1 MSAEV
6 FISYASEDRER
17 ILDLV
22 ERLRGAGVSVW
33 IDQMGIEGATMWS
46 QEIVEAIDGCK
57 VLILAISQ
65 RSTES
70 ENVVKELALASE
82 RRKKILPVCLD
93 SSGIPKSMEYQLAG
107 IQRVEYVKGKEDQGI
122 LAMIRSLGKLG
133 VIVSDE
139 ASEQAAKAPG
149 IISPGPSH
157 QRGFNTTKREIVPW
171 LKITAGLTGLVLL
184 AIGIFFLVSSG
195 KKTPEQNLPLAKPQ
209 TLDTNRVVVL
219 PFKTIGTSGET
230 ADLGYGLVSTL
241 TSKLQPLQNLTIIA
255 NESALQFEGSKLPPK
270 KIGESLQ
277 VGTIVTGEI
286 QTSDEKIQVN
296 IRVIDANTEAL
307 VWGSTFSKTKNEFL
321 DLQNVIATQLA
332 TKLKGSLNED
342 ETKQLALKA
351 TENVEAQAAYQS
363 GRREWNKRSEEGF
376 LNSIKHFNKA
386 IELDPNYAD
395 PHSGLSDAYSLMIFY
410 KHASRDE
417 VIHLVKINAKL
428 AMEKNPKLAK
438 AYVSMAG
445 LLYNYE
451 YNWIDG
457 EKYFKRAIE
466 LNPNY
471 ATGMQW
477 YASLL
482 RNKGELDDSL
492 NKLIR
497 AERSDPSSMIIKCD
511 LAYTYFELGN
521 NKEALIYA
529 DKALSIEPNF
539 RRALRLKYVELLSEG
554 TSKAIERFNILLNTN
569 ENITEDRLSLF
580 DLYLKDDNKLMA
592 LEQLSLI
599 TGDLKTSRENCAL
612 ISMMYYKINNISYS
626 YDWLH
631 QAFLNQETGEI
642 FWDLITNNKYKR
654 LHSKDKF
661 KILMKSINHP
671 SYVDK

>member
-107 IQRVEYVKGKEDQGI
+107 IQRVEYVKGEEDQGI

-157 QRGFNTTKREIVPW
+157 QRGFNTIKREIVPW
-171 LKITAGLTGLVLL
+171 LKITTGLTGLVLL
-184 AIGIFFLVSSG
+184 VIGIFFLGSSG

-230 ADLGYGLVSTL
+230 VDLGYGLVSTL

-255 NESALQFEGSKLPPK
+255 NESALQFEDSKLPPK

-363 GRREWNKRSEEGF
+363 GRREWNKRSKEGF
-376 LNSIKHFNKA
+376 LNAIKNFEKAINLDLNYAQPYVGLADTYMMLAFYNFGKSEVQMPKAKLLAQKA
-386 IELDPNYAD
+386 IEINPNISGAYATL
-395 PHSGLSDAYSLMIFY
+395 GMIFLN
-410 KHASRDE
+410 HE
-417 VIHLVKINAKL
+417 FNWQ
-428 AMEKNPKLAK
+428 LAK
-438 AYVSMAG
+438 
-445 LLYNYE
+445 N
-451 YNWIDG
+451 NF
-457 EKYFKRAIE
+457 EKSIK

-471 ATGMQW
+471 PTGLHW
-477 YASLL
+477 YGVYYFMAGEAEKAIPLL
-482 RNKGELDDSL
+482 LKGSELDP
-492 NKLIR
+492 
-497 AERSDPSSMIIKCD
+497 ESMIIKNALSMAYWLSGQNE
-511 LAYTYFELGN
+511 LAFETIDFVLKRSPYFVPGIRSKYGYFQADISEEAIEYLNASIKKHPDQPLVKWALFQILWANGN
-521 NKEALIYA
+521 E
-529 DKALSIEPNF
+529 DKAKDQLIDLYVMHDESLNKCFFSLMYFRMNKPEYAYKLLEESI
-539 RRALRLKYVELLSEG
+539 ALKE
-554 TSKAIERFNILLNTN
+554 TNNILMGVLPT
-569 ENITEDRLSLF
+569 
-580 DLYLKDDNKLMA
+580 LKQYQSDNRFV
-592 LEQLSLI
+592 E
-599 TGDLKTSRENCAL
+599 
-612 ISMMYYKINNISYS
+612 
-626 YDWLH
+626 
-631 QAFLNQETGEI
+631 
-642 FWDLITNNKYKR
+642 
-654 LHSKDKF
+654 
-661 KILMKSINHP
+661 LMKSIKHP
-671 SYVDK
+671 LYVDQ

>member
-107 IQRVEYVKGKEDQGI
+107 IQRVEYVKGEEDQGI

-157 QRGFNTTKREIVPW
+157 QRGFNTIKREIVPW
-171 LKITAGLTGLVLL
+171 LKITTGLTGLVLL
-184 AIGIFFLVSSG
+184 VIGIFFLGSSG

-255 NESALQFEGSKLPPK
+255 NESALQFEDSKLPPK

-363 GRREWNKRSEEGF
+363 GRREWNKRSKEGF
-376 LNSIKHFNKA
+376 LNAIKNFEKAINLDLNYAQPYVGLADTYMMLAFYNFGKSEVQMPKAKLLAQKA
-386 IELDPNYAD
+386 IEINPNISGAYATL
-395 PHSGLSDAYSLMIFY
+395 GMIFLN
-410 KHASRDE
+410 HE
-417 VIHLVKINAKL
+417 FNWQ
-428 AMEKNPKLAK
+428 LAK
-438 AYVSMAG
+438 
-445 LLYNYE
+445 N
-451 YNWIDG
+451 NF
-457 EKYFKRAIE
+457 EKSIK

-471 ATGMQW
+471 PTGLHW
-477 YASLL
+477 YGVYYFMAGEAEKAIPLL
-482 RNKGELDDSL
+482 LKGSELDP
-492 NKLIR
+492 
-497 AERSDPSSMIIKCD
+497 ESMIIKNALSMAYWLSGQNE
-511 LAYTYFELGN
+511 LAFETIDFVLKRSPYFVPGIRSKYGYFQADISEEAIEYLNASIKKHPDQPLVKWALFQILWANGN
-521 NKEALIYA
+521 E
-529 DKALSIEPNF
+529 DKAKDQLIDLYVMHDESLNKCFFSLMYFRMNKPEYAYKLLEESI
-539 RRALRLKYVELLSEG
+539 ALKE
-554 TSKAIERFNILLNTN
+554 TNNILMGVLPT
-569 ENITEDRLSLF
+569 
-580 DLYLKDDNKLMA
+580 LKQYQSDNRFV
-592 LEQLSLI
+592 E
-599 TGDLKTSRENCAL
+599 
-612 ISMMYYKINNISYS
+612 
-626 YDWLH
+626 
-631 QAFLNQETGEI
+631 
-642 FWDLITNNKYKR
+642 
-654 LHSKDKF
+654 
-661 KILMKSINHP
+661 LMKSIKHP
-671 SYVDK
+671 LYVDQ

>member
-107 IQRVEYVKGKEDQGI
+107 IQRVEYVKGEEDQGI

-157 QRGFNTTKREIVPW
+157 QRGFNTIKREIVPW
-171 LKITAGLTGLVLL
+171 LKITTGLTGLVLL
-184 AIGIFFLVSSG
+184 VIGIFFLGSSG

-255 NESALQFEGSKLPPK
+255 NESALQFEDSKLPPK

-363 GRREWNKRSEEGF
+363 GRREWNKRSKEGF
-376 LNSIKHFNKA
+376 LNAIEYFEKAINLDLNYAQPYVGLADTYMMLAFYNFGKSEVQMPKAKLLAQKA
-386 IELDPNYAD
+386 IEINPNISGAYATL
-395 PHSGLSDAYSLMIFY
+395 GMIFLN
-410 KHASRDE
+410 HE
-417 VIHLVKINAKL
+417 FNWQ
-428 AMEKNPKLAK
+428 LAK
-438 AYVSMAG
+438 
-445 LLYNYE
+445 N
-451 YNWIDG
+451 NF
-457 EKYFKRAIE
+457 EKSIK

-471 ATGMQW
+471 PTGLHW
-477 YASLL
+477 YGVYYFMAGEAEKAIPLL
-482 RNKGELDDSL
+482 LKGSELDP
-492 NKLIR
+492 
-497 AERSDPSSMIIKCD
+497 ESMIIKNALSMAYWLSGQNE
-511 LAYTYFELGN
+511 LAFETIDFVLKRSPYFVPGIRSKYGYFQADISEEAIEYLNASIKKHPDQPLVKWALFQILWANGN
-521 NKEALIYA
+521 E
-529 DKALSIEPNF
+529 DKAKDQLIDLYVMHDESLNKCFFSLMYFRMNKPEYAYKLLEESI
-539 RRALRLKYVELLSEG
+539 ALKE
-554 TSKAIERFNILLNTN
+554 TNNILMGVLPT
-569 ENITEDRLSLF
+569 
-580 DLYLKDDNKLMA
+580 LKQYQSDNRFV
-592 LEQLSLI
+592 E
-599 TGDLKTSRENCAL
+599 
-612 ISMMYYKINNISYS
+612 
-626 YDWLH
+626 
-631 QAFLNQETGEI
+631 
-642 FWDLITNNKYKR
+642 
-654 LHSKDKF
+654 
-661 KILMKSINHP
+661 LMKSIKHP
-671 SYVDK
+671 LYVDQ

>member
-107 IQRVEYVKGKEDQGI
+107 IQRVEYVKGEEDQGI

-157 QRGFNTTKREIVPW
+157 QRGFNTIKREIVPW
-171 LKITAGLTGLVLL
+171 LKITTGLTGLVLL
-184 AIGIFFLVSSG
+184 VIGIFFFFFSG

-255 NESALQFEGSKLPPK
+255 NESALQFEDSKLPPK

-363 GRREWNKRSEEGF
+363 GRREWNKRSKEGF
-376 LNSIKHFNKA
+376 LNAIKNFEKAINLDLNYAQPYVGLADTYMMLAFYNFGKSEVQMPKAKLLAQKA
-386 IELDPNYAD
+386 IEINPNISGAYATL
-395 PHSGLSDAYSLMIFY
+395 GMIFLN
-410 KHASRDE
+410 HE
-417 VIHLVKINAKL
+417 FNWQ
-428 AMEKNPKLAK
+428 LAK
-438 AYVSMAG
+438 
-445 LLYNYE
+445 N
-451 YNWIDG
+451 NF
-457 EKYFKRAIE
+457 EKSIK

-471 ATGMQW
+471 PTGLHW
-477 YASLL
+477 YGVYYFMAGEAEKAIPLL
-482 RNKGELDDSL
+482 LKGSELDP
-492 NKLIR
+492 
-497 AERSDPSSMIIKCD
+497 ESMIIKNALSMAYWLSGQNE
-511 LAYTYFELGN
+511 LAFETIDFVLKRSPYFVPGIRSKYGYFQADISEEAIEYLNASIKKHPDQPLVKWALFQILWANGN
-521 NKEALIYA
+521 E
-529 DKALSIEPNF
+529 DKAKDQLIDLYVMHDESLNKCFFSLMYFRMNKPEYAYKLLEESI
-539 RRALRLKYVELLSEG
+539 ALKE
-554 TSKAIERFNILLNTN
+554 TNNILMGVLPT
-569 ENITEDRLSLF
+569 
-580 DLYLKDDNKLMA
+580 LKQYQSDNRFV
-592 LEQLSLI
+592 E
-599 TGDLKTSRENCAL
+599 
-612 ISMMYYKINNISYS
+612 
-626 YDWLH
+626 
-631 QAFLNQETGEI
+631 
-642 FWDLITNNKYKR
+642 
-654 LHSKDKF
+654 
-661 KILMKSINHP
+661 LMKSIKHP
-671 SYVDK
+671 LYVDQ

>member
-157 QRGFNTTKREIVPW
+157 QRGFNTIKREIVPW
-171 LKITAGLTGLVLL
+171 LKITTGLTGLVLL
-184 AIGIFFLVSSG
+184 VIGIFFLGSSG

-255 NESALQFEGSKLPPK
+255 NESALQFEDSKLPPK

-363 GRREWNKRSEEGF
+363 GRREWNKRSKEGF
-376 LNSIKHFNKA
+376 LNAIKNFEKAINLDLNYAQPYVGLADTYMMLAFYNFGKSEVQMPKAKLLAQKA
-386 IELDPNYAD
+386 IEINPNISGAYATL
-395 PHSGLSDAYSLMIFY
+395 GMIFLN
-410 KHASRDE
+410 HE
-417 VIHLVKINAKL
+417 FNWQ
-428 AMEKNPKLAK
+428 LAK
-438 AYVSMAG
+438 
-445 LLYNYE
+445 N
-451 YNWIDG
+451 NF
-457 EKYFKRAIE
+457 EKSIK

-471 ATGMQW
+471 PTGLHW
-477 YASLL
+477 YGVYYFMAGEAEKAIPLL
-482 RNKGELDDSL
+482 LKGSELDP
-492 NKLIR
+492 
-497 AERSDPSSMIIKCD
+497 ESMIIKNALSMAYWLSGQNE
-511 LAYTYFELGN
+511 LAFETIDFVLKRSPYFVPGIRSKYGYFQADISEEAIEYLNASIKKHPDQPLVKWALFQILWANGN
-521 NKEALIYA
+521 E
-529 DKALSIEPNF
+529 DKAKDQLIDLYVMHDESLNKCFFSLMYFRMNKPEYAYKLLEESI
-539 RRALRLKYVELLSEG
+539 ALKE
-554 TSKAIERFNILLNTN
+554 TNNILMGVLPT
-569 ENITEDRLSLF
+569 
-580 DLYLKDDNKLMA
+580 LKQYQSDNRFV
-592 LEQLSLI
+592 E
-599 TGDLKTSRENCAL
+599 
-612 ISMMYYKINNISYS
+612 
-626 YDWLH
+626 
-631 QAFLNQETGEI
+631 
-642 FWDLITNNKYKR
+642 
-654 LHSKDKF
+654 
-661 KILMKSINHP
+661 LMKSIKHP
-671 SYVDK
+671 LYVDQ

>member
-107 IQRVEYVKGKEDQGI
+107 IQRVEYVKGEEDQGI
-122 LAMIRSLGKLG
+122 LAMIRSLGRLG

-157 QRGFNTTKREIVPW
+157 QRGFNTIKREIVPW
-171 LKITAGLTGLVLL
+171 LKITTGLTGLVLL
-184 AIGIFFLVSSG
+184 VIGIFFLGSSG

-255 NESALQFEGSKLPPK
+255 NESALQFEDSKLPPK

-363 GRREWNKRSEEGF
+363 GRREWNKRSKEGF
-376 LNSIKHFNKA
+376 LNAIKNFEKAINLDLNYAQPYVGLADTYMMLAFYNFGKSEVQMPKAKLLAQKA
-386 IELDPNYAD
+386 IEINPNISGAYATL
-395 PHSGLSDAYSLMIFY
+395 GMIFLN
-410 KHASRDE
+410 HE
-417 VIHLVKINAKL
+417 FNWQ
-428 AMEKNPKLAK
+428 LAK
-438 AYVSMAG
+438 
-445 LLYNYE
+445 N
-451 YNWIDG
+451 NF
-457 EKYFKRAIE
+457 EKSIK

-471 ATGMQW
+471 PTGLHW
-477 YASLL
+477 YGVYYFMAGEAEKAIPLL
-482 RNKGELDDSL
+482 LKGSELDP
-492 NKLIR
+492 
-497 AERSDPSSMIIKCD
+497 ESMIIKNALSMAYWLSGQNE
-511 LAYTYFELGN
+511 LAFETIDFVLKRSPYFVPGIRSKYGYFQADISEEAIEYLNASIKKHPDQPLVKWALFQILWANGN
-521 NKEALIYA
+521 E
-529 DKALSIEPNF
+529 DKAKDQLIDLYVMHDESLNKCFFSLMYFRMNKPEYAYKLLEESI
-539 RRALRLKYVELLSEG
+539 ALKE
-554 TSKAIERFNILLNTN
+554 TNNILMGVLPT
-569 ENITEDRLSLF
+569 
-580 DLYLKDDNKLMA
+580 LKQYQSDNRFV
-592 LEQLSLI
+592 E
-599 TGDLKTSRENCAL
+599 
-612 ISMMYYKINNISYS
+612 
-626 YDWLH
+626 
-631 QAFLNQETGEI
+631 
-642 FWDLITNNKYKR
+642 
-654 LHSKDKF
+654 
-661 KILMKSINHP
+661 LMKSIKHP
-671 SYVDK
+671 LYVDQ

>member
-107 IQRVEYVKGKEDQGI
+107 IQRVEYVKGEEDQGI

-157 QRGFNTTKREIVPW
+157 QRGFKTTKREIVPW
-171 LKITAGLTGLVLL
+171 LKITTGLTGLVLL
-184 AIGIFFLVSSG
+184 VIGIFFLGSSG

-255 NESALQFEGSKLPPK
+255 NESALQFEDSKLPPK

-363 GRREWNKRSEEGF
+363 GRREWNKRSKEGF
-376 LNSIKHFNKA
+376 LNAIKYFEKAINLDLNYAQPYVGLADTYMMLAFYNFGKSEVQMPKAKLLAQKA
-386 IELDPNYAD
+386 IEINPNISGAYATL
-395 PHSGLSDAYSLMIFY
+395 GMIFLN
-410 KHASRDE
+410 HE
-417 VIHLVKINAKL
+417 FNWQ
-428 AMEKNPKLAK
+428 LAK
-438 AYVSMAG
+438 
-445 LLYNYE
+445 N
-451 YNWIDG
+451 NF
-457 EKYFKRAIE
+457 EKSIK

-471 ATGMQW
+471 PTGLHW
-477 YASLL
+477 YGVYYFMAGEAEKAIPLL
-482 RNKGELDDSL
+482 LKGSELDP
-492 NKLIR
+492 
-497 AERSDPSSMIIKCD
+497 ESMIIKNALSMAYWLSGQNE
-511 LAYTYFELGN
+511 LAFETIDFVLKRSPYFVPGIRSKYGYFQADISEEAIEYLNASIKKHPDQPLVKWALFQILWANGN
-521 NKEALIYA
+521 E
-529 DKALSIEPNF
+529 DKAKDQLIDLYVMHDESLNKCFFSLMYFRMNKPEYAYKLLEESI
-539 RRALRLKYVELLSEG
+539 ALKE
-554 TSKAIERFNILLNTN
+554 TNNILMGVLPT
-569 ENITEDRLSLF
+569 
-580 DLYLKDDNKLMA
+580 LKQYQSDNRFV
-592 LEQLSLI
+592 E
-599 TGDLKTSRENCAL
+599 
-612 ISMMYYKINNISYS
+612 
-626 YDWLH
+626 
-631 QAFLNQETGEI
+631 
-642 FWDLITNNKYKR
+642 
-654 LHSKDKF
+654 
-661 KILMKSINHP
+661 LMKSIKHP
-671 SYVDK
+671 LYVDQ

>member
-107 IQRVEYVKGKEDQGI
+107 IQRVEYVKGEEDQGI
-122 LAMIRSLGKLG
+122 LAMIRSLGRLG

-157 QRGFNTTKREIVPW
+157 QRGFNTIKREIVPW
-171 LKITAGLTGLVLL
+171 LKITTGLTGLVLL
-184 AIGIFFLVSSG
+184 VIGIFFLGSSG

-230 ADLGYGLVSTL
+230 VDLGYGLVSTL

-255 NESALQFEGSKLPPK
+255 NESALQFEDSKLPPK

-363 GRREWNKRSEEGF
+363 GRREWNKRSKEGF
-376 LNSIKHFNKA
+376 LNAIKNFEKAINLDLNYAQPYVGLADTYMMLAFYNFGKSEVQMPKAKLLAQKA
-386 IELDPNYAD
+386 IEINPNISGAYATL
-395 PHSGLSDAYSLMIFY
+395 GMIFLN
-410 KHASRDE
+410 HE
-417 VIHLVKINAKL
+417 FNWQ
-428 AMEKNPKLAK
+428 LAK
-438 AYVSMAG
+438 
-445 LLYNYE
+445 N
-451 YNWIDG
+451 NF
-457 EKYFKRAIE
+457 EKSIK

-471 ATGMQW
+471 PTGLHW
-477 YASLL
+477 YGVYYFMAGEAEKAIPLL
-482 RNKGELDDSL
+482 LKGSELDP
-492 NKLIR
+492 
-497 AERSDPSSMIIKCD
+497 ESMIIKNALSMAYWLSGQNE
-511 LAYTYFELGN
+511 LAFETIDFVLKRSPYFVPGIRSKYGYFQADISEEAIEYLNASIKKHPDQPLVKWALFQILWANGN
-521 NKEALIYA
+521 E
-529 DKALSIEPNF
+529 DKAKDQLIDLYVMHDESLNKCFFSLMYFRMNKPEYAYKLLEESI
-539 RRALRLKYVELLSEG
+539 ALKE
-554 TSKAIERFNILLNTN
+554 TNNILMGVLPT
-569 ENITEDRLSLF
+569 
-580 DLYLKDDNKLMA
+580 LKQYQSDNRFV
-592 LEQLSLI
+592 E
-599 TGDLKTSRENCAL
+599 
-612 ISMMYYKINNISYS
+612 
-626 YDWLH
+626 
-631 QAFLNQETGEI
+631 
-642 FWDLITNNKYKR
+642 
-654 LHSKDKF
+654 
-661 KILMKSINHP
+661 LMKSIKHP
-671 SYVDK
+671 LYVDQ